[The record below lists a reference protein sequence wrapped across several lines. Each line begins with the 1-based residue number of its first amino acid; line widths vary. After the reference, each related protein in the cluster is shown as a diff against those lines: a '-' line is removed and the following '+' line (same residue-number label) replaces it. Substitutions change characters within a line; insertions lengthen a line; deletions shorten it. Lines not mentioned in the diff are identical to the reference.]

1 MLSRQIWLTL
11 TIMLAVVFAVLGA
24 LFVLAPEPASAIFGV
39 PLGSHADST
48 YVRALGIRD
57 LALCGFIVV
66 LAPVSVPALRRLL
79 AASALIPLGDIVL
92 VLLTGEPGAP
102 LPLMLHAASAAVL
115 VGLVITAPKDLPP
128 SVPEAQS

>member
-11 TIMLAVVFAVLGA
+11 TLMLAVVFAVLGA

-39 PLGSHADST
+39 PFGSHADST

-66 LAPVSVPALRRLL
+66 LAPVSVPALRRL
-79 AASALIPLGDIVL
+79 
-92 VLLTGEPGAP
+92 AP
-102 LPLMLHAASAAVL
+102 
-115 VGLVITAPKDLPP
+115 
-128 SVPEAQS
+128 